1 MRKRDY
7 LFIVVLLLIGWWA
20 IPHVLEDV
28 TRALIPDRVER
39 LFPRLVDR
47 LVRPK
52 RQIETVSLD
61 RCMQSPEEI
70 SRFMNADP
78 PVAPVATTEPVQLDH
93 GYGW

>member
-20 IPHVLEDV
+20 IPHVKEDV
-28 TRALIPDRVER
+28 TRAFIPDRVER

-47 LVRPK
+47 IIRPK
-52 RQIETVSLD
+52 RQIETVSLEPD
-61 RCMQSPEEI
+61 RRMQSPEEI
-70 SRFMNADP
+70 SRLMNADP
-78 PVAPVATTEPVQLDH
+78 PVAATSNVALDH